1 MNTATTILLMV
12 LIVGVDVLCFTKFK
26 DHFTYEIEE
35 YLLIDES
42 TGKILKRLT
51 QEEAEQ
57 LSKEL

>member
-12 LIVGVDVLCFTKFK
+12 LIVGIDILCFTKFK
-26 DHFTYEIEE
+26 DYFTYEIEE
-35 YLLIDES
+35 YLLIDEN

-51 QEEAEQ
+51 PEEAEQ

>member
-1 MNTATTILLMV
+1 MNTATTLFLMV
-12 LIVGVDVLCFTKFK
+12 LLIGIDILCFTKFK

-51 QEEAEQ
+51 PEEAEQ
-57 LSKEL
+57 LSKKL

>member
-12 LIVGVDVLCFTKFK
+12 LIIGVDILCFTKFK

-42 TGKILKRLT
+42 TGKIIKRLT